1 MCDRSLLMWINCD
14 TIQGEMYEK
23 WKKKTR
29 KEVDSSALEDD
40 DAYAR
45 RPKPN
50 VRVNSTVKEELRSAQ
65 DIKKGRKEQAKL
77 KLKNMSR
84 DKRNSILKEQK
95 KAKKAKQNNVR
106 LGTQAGNR
114 KMKVIMRV

>member
-1 MCDRSLLMWINCD
+1 
-14 TIQGEMYEK
+14 MYEK

-29 KEVDSSALEDD
+29 KEVDSAVMEDD

-50 VRVNSTVKEELRSAQ
+50 VKVNTKVKEELRSAQ
-65 DIKKGRKEQAKL
+65 DIKKLRKEEAKL

-84 DKRNSILKEQK
+84 EKRNSILKEQK
-95 KAKKAKQNNVR
+95 KAKKARQNNVR

-114 KMKVIMRV
+114 KMKVILRV